1 VREEQQRR
9 KHLGETIA
17 AALRQGRLLFAF
29 QPIVC
34 VKTGEVDYFECL
46 LRLRDEDG
54 AIRGGSEFVAALEA
68 LGTIGMIDHHVLD
81 MALGELALHPRVKL
95 GFNISGLTAGDRLWL
110 QHLVSVLRRSPEL
123 ASRLVV
129 EITETAALSDLAESA
144 RFVDTVRA
152 AGCRVALDDFGA
164 GHTTLRHLEHLAIDT
179 VKLDGSLVRF
189 VRTSPA
195 HRGVLRHLVGLAES
209 IGFRL
214 IAEGV
219 ENGEEAA
226 LLCAEGVFYLQG
238 YHFGRPTTERVW
250 LATTGSEAALAQIH
264 PRLGADRHPRAGG
277 EGDGSCRDAA
287 SPPKPGAGPAQ
298 AGEPASG
305 LPAAALGRNLL

>member
-1 VREEQQRR
+1 MREEQQRR

-17 AALRQGRLLFAF
+17 AALKQGRLLFAF
-29 QPIVC
+29 QPVVC
-34 VKTGEVDYFECL
+34 ASTGKIDYFECL
-46 LRLRDEDG
+46 LRLREESG
-54 AIRGGSEFVAALEA
+54 AIRGGSEFIAALEA

-81 MALGELALHPRVKL
+81 MALGELALHPRVRL
-95 GFNISGLTAGDRLWL
+95 GFNISGLTACDRLWL
-110 QHLVSVLRRSPEL
+110 RHLVSVLRRSPDL
-123 ASRLVV
+123 APRLVV
-129 EITETAALSDLAESA
+129 EITETAALGDLAESA

-189 VRTSPA
+189 VRTGPA

-219 ENGEEAA
+219 ESGEEAS
-226 LLCAEGVFYLQG
+226 LLCAEGIDYLQG
-238 YHFGRPTTERVW
+238 YHFGKPTTERVW
-250 LATTGSEAALAQIH
+250 LATTGWETVSEQF
-264 PRLGADRHPRAGG
+264 PCRLGTDRHPREG
-277 EGDGSCRDAA
+277 EERGGSCRDAVLP
-287 SPPKPGAGPAQ
+287 SNPGAAPAK
-298 AGEPASG
+298 AGEPTSEIPASR
-305 LPAAALGRNLL
+305 LGGDRF